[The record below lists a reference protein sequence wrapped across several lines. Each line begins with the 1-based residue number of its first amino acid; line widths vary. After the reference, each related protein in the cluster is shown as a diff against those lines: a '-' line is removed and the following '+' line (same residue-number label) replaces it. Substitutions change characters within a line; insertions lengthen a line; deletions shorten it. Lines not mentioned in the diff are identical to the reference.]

1 MQGRRRCG
9 FSMAALICN
18 RQSGIDMDSFLA
30 NTLNEIARKLSESIL
45 GWGTLFRDVTSIFMK
60 LRKRY
65 E

>member
-1 MQGRRRCG
+1 
-9 FSMAALICN
+9 MAALICN